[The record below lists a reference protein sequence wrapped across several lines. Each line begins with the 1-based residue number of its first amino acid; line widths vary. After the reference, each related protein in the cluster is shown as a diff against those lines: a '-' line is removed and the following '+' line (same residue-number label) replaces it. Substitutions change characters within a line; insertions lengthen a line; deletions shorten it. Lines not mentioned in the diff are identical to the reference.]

1 MSIDLIMDK
10 DLSMAIRIVTQ
21 LAKENGLKRLRV
33 GEIEIELGESKS
45 STVRTGSVV
54 PVDSVI
60 TNEEEE
66 DDLFYSVGG

>member
-45 STVRTGSVV
+45 STARTGSVV